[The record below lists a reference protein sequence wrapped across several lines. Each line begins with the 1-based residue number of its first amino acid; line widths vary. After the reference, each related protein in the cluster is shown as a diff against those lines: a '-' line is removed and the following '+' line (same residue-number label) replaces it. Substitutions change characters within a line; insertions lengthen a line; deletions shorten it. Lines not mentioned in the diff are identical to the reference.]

1 MRKLFTLLLLSVV
14 LSGYAQR
21 NHTDLSG
28 LLNIPGTL
36 KKSYESHPA
45 GTEFDLIKVI
55 KLQRN
60 SVDPTKTGVII
71 MLNINHQ
78 HVALP
83 ASKADILD
91 LQATTREDFWQSVFL
106 YENMYAH
113 YDNKGYRN
121 DIRQDLTEE
130 SLEYLGTLSGL
141 FYEDAHVQDYVH
153 RLFMNAKPLHI
164 NNQRPEVLSVRLLK
178 SPSPDAYMLP
188 NGTLLISTGL
198 LSVLDSEEELTAVI
212 ATEVAHYFLDHQ
224 VINVIKTESRARRA
238 EFWSGMLEIVAA
250 GFDEYFIH
258 KNEYYVPGT
267 TYLGA
272 DIIASVINAH
282 TNSRLGMTYTQ
293 KQESRADKIACDYLV
308 FQGIDPAALTSALIK
323 IRNYY
328 EEARDYYTLSRYGI
342 YAGMDERIERLP
354 EPKEFQSRSYQKT
367 VCGVTTFNALLHQAG
382 NQYEQSIAFLRKN
395 IDLKLTTD
403 EDYTLLAKAH
413 MQLYDS
419 TEANLET
426 LDLIARAKEMA
437 RYPNP
442 NAYKQEILLLLRL
455 NRQAKA
461 ADALVEYMEL
471 LSSQYNAGN
480 IDDATWMSSEMNWA
494 NKLLQ
499 RIELF

>member
-1 MRKLFTLLLLSVV
+1 MKKLLPFILLLITLTVF
-14 LSGYAQR
+14 AQR
-21 NHTDLSG
+21 NQTNLSG
-28 LLNIPGTL
+28 LLNIPGTF
-36 KKSYESHPA
+36 KKSYESYPA
-45 GTEFDLIKVI
+45 GMEFELIKVI
-55 KLQRN
+55 KLSRN
-60 SVDPTKTGVII
+60 NVDPTKTGVLL
-71 MLNINHQ
+71 MLNINYNQ
-78 HVALP
+78 IVLP
-83 ASKADILD
+83 ASKVDILD
-91 LQATTREDFWQSVFL
+91 LHTTTREDFWQSVFL

-121 DIRQDLTEE
+121 DIRQDLLEE
-130 SLEYLGTLSGL
+130 SVEYLGNLSGL
-141 FYEDAHVQDYVH
+141 FYEDGYVQDYVH
-153 RLFMNAKPLHI
+153 RLFMSTKPVNV

-198 LSVLDSEEELTAVI
+198 LSVLDSEEELTAIIVS
-212 ATEVAHYFLDHQ
+212 EVAHYFLDHQ
-224 VINVIKTESRARRA
+224 VINVMKAESRTRRA

-250 GFDEYFIH
+250 GFDEYFTY

-272 DIIASVINAH
+272 NIIAAIINSR
-282 TNSRLGMTYTQ
+282 TNARLGMAYTQ
-293 KQESRADKIACDYLV
+293 KQESKADQIACDYLA
-308 FQGIDPAALTSALIK
+308 FQGMDPAALSSALIK

-342 YAGMDERIERLP
+342 YAEMDERIERLP

-367 VCGVTTFNALLHQAG
+367 MCGVTTFNALLHQAG
-382 NQYEQSIAFLRKN
+382 NQYEQSIAVLEKN
-395 IDLKLTTD
+395 IERKLVTGEDL
-403 EDYTLLAKAH
+403 TLLAKAH

-419 TEANLET
+419 PEANLEA
-426 LDLIARAKEMA
+426 LDILAQAKEMA
-437 RYPNP
+437 RFPNP

-455 NRQAKA
+455 NRQARA

-471 LSSQYNAGN
+471 LSSQYKAGN
-480 IDDATWMSSEMNWA
+480 IDDAAWMSSEMNWA